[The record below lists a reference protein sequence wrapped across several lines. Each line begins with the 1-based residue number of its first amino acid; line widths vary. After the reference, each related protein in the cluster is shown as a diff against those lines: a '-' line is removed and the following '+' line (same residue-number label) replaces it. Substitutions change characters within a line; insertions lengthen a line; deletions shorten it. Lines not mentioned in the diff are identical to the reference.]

1 VNTSHSNNSRVDP
14 PPGSVK
20 IGYIRRAHGIRG
32 GVIVRV
38 LGDETDQFM
47 PGRVL
52 LADHGRLPEVI
63 IVSARPHKD
72 GLLATV
78 ESIVDRNQAEDL
90 VGTSLYIDAEDRR
103 HLEDDEYWPEQLVG
117 LNAVTTEGETLGE
130 VRDIV
135 AGSAQDRLVIDT
147 PDGDREVP
155 FVSAIVVSVDLDGG
169 SVVID
174 PPAGL
179 F

>member
-1 VNTSHSNNSRVDP
+1 VNTSHPNNDRVDP

-20 IGYIRRAHGIRG
+20 IGYIRRAHGIKG

-38 LGDETDQFM
+38 LGDETDQFV

-52 LADHGRLPEVI
+52 FADHRRLPEIV

-72 GLLATV
+72 GLLVTV

-90 VGTSLYIDAEDRR
+90 RGTSLYIDAEERR
-103 HLEDDEYWPEQLVG
+103 HLEDDEYWPEQLIG
-117 LNAVTTEGETLGE
+117 LNVVTTGGEPLGE
-130 VRDIV
+130 VRDMV
-135 AGSAQDRLVIDT
+135 VGSAQDRLVIDT

-155 FVSAIVVSVDLDGG
+155 FVSAIVVSVDLERGRI
-169 SVVID
+169 VVD
-174 PPAGL
+174 PPIGL